1 MISEPELDGE
11 WGPERP
17 AETVEPGAGDRPL
30 RRPPVRSW
38 LWALGGAVLASAV
51 WAGAL
56 AVQDRFGTDGPPI
69 AYRHVEDLCTQVR
82 LPALGAMSG
91 EFEAGPERRGESPAL
106 DWSYCQY
113 TTPRTKG
120 RAAYL
125 AEVRVELH
133 KKSDPEPEFGQGPV
147 LSPFMDVETVRP
159 EKVPGLGEQALVS
172 GLVRSPQIQVLD
184 GGAVFTLNA
193 QWWGENADEEIDS
206 DALRAAMIE
215 DMRDLMDR
223 LRK

>member
-17 AETVEPGAGDRPL
+17 AEAAEPGAGDRPL
-30 RRPPVRSW
+30 RRPPARPW

-51 WAGAL
+51 WAGTL
-56 AVQDRFGTDGPPI
+56 AVQDRFVAAGPPI
-69 AYRHVEDLCTQVR
+69 AYRHVEDLCSRVR
-82 LPALGAMSG
+82 LPALGAMAG
-91 EFEAGPERRGESPAL
+91 EFEGGPQRQGESAAL
-106 DWSYCQY
+106 DWAYCQY
-113 TTPRTKG
+113 TTPRSEG
-120 RAAYL
+120 RASYL

-133 KKSDPEPEFGQGPV
+133 KKSDPQHEFGNGPV

-172 GLVRSPQIQVLD
+172 GLVRSPQLQVLD
-184 GGAVFTLNA
+184 GGAVFTLGA
-193 QWWGENADEEIDS
+193 QWWGEDGDDEIDS

-215 DMRDLMDR
+215 DMRDLMGH
-223 LRK
+223 LKK